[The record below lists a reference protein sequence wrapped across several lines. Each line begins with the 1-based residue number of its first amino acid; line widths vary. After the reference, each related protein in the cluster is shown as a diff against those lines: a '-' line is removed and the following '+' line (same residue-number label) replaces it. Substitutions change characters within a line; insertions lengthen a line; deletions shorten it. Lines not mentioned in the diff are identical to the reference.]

1 VKELV
6 ETRIEGKTMVED
18 SPKRSS
24 GSNGVV
30 ERAVQEVEGSI
41 RAGFLALQ
49 HRVGRRIDARERLV
63 AFLPEY
69 MVYLMNRLKTG
80 EDGKTVYERVRGK
93 QGSVVGVEFGEK
105 VLYKIQAGGRLQ
117 KINPRW
123 EHGIFV
129 GVRRRSNELLV
140 SRLDGIKAV
149 RSIRRI
155 PFEKRWGEDCL
166 NWVQW
171 APWHRYKGDEEE
183 DGEVPEGVPADEVKE
198 DGGRERKVYVDV
210 RSPVPKD
217 FYLTKEAAKNF
228 GYTRGCGGCQSW
240 FKGLSRAV
248 HTEACRERFRVFFE
262 GRC

>member
-1 VKELV
+1 
-6 ETRIEGKTMVED
+6 MVEEA
-18 SPKRSS
+18 PKKSS

-49 HRVGRRIDARERLV
+49 HRIGRRIDARERLV

-69 MVYLMNRLKTG
+69 TVYLMNRLKAG

-105 VLYKIQAGGRLQ
+105 VLYKIQAGGKLQ
-117 KINPRW
+117 KINQRG

-129 GVRRRSNELLV
+129 GVRRRSNELLI
-140 SRLDGIKAV
+140 SRPDGIKAV

-155 PFEKRWGEDCL
+155 PVEKRWGEDCL

-171 APWHRYKGDEEE
+171 RRGIGIKGMRKKMGRYQ
-183 DGEVPEGVPADEVKE
+183 
-198 DGGRERKVYVDV
+198 
-210 RSPVPKD
+210 
-217 FYLTKEAAKNF
+217 
-228 GYTRGCGGCQSW
+228 RGFQ
-240 FKGLSRAV
+240 RM
-248 HTEACRERFRVFFE
+248 R
-262 GRC
+262 